1 MLEQFSTFLPF
12 ILIIAVFYFLM
23 IRPEN
28 KRKKQL
34 TQMRNEVSVGDRII
48 TIGGV
53 IGIVVSAKEDSL
65 VIETGADRVR
75 VEIMRWAISTKTA
88 QVVEEQK

>member
-1 MLEQFSTFLPF
+1 MEQFSTFLPF
-12 ILIIAVFYFLM
+12 ILIIAGFYFLM

>member
-1 MLEQFSTFLPF
+1 MEQFSTFLPF